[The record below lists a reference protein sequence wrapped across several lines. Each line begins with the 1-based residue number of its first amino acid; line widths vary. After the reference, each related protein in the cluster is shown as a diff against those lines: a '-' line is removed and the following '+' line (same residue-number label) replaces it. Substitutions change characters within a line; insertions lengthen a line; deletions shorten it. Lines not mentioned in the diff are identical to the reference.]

1 MALLVIAIFIRSP
14 PSSIAN
20 CGVSNE
26 EHQIALSRFS
36 IKGEYDGCPN
46 PRQEDSVASKTRQRK
61 SVDETLVKV
70 VAHPLRVQALSV
82 LTERPA
88 SPKELAAELDAPVG
102 NVSYHVREL
111 EAVGLIELVDEQK
124 RRGAV
129 EHFYRAITRPM
140 LSADEWQK
148 LSLEDRQRFS
158 AWIIQLLLA
167 DATQALAAG
176 TFDARSDRYL
186 SRTPLLVDVEGWREL
201 VEIHAT
207 ALKATLEVQ
216 AASVERLTRA
226 DGEEEGIPT
235 IAALT
240 FFEMP
245 PKRRSPDAD

>member
-1 MALLVIAIFIRSP
+1 MAANTMQRS
-14 PSSIAN
+14 
-20 CGVSNE
+20 
-26 EHQIALSRFS
+26 
-36 IKGEYDGCPN
+36 D
-46 PRQEDSVASKTRQRK
+46 PRQEASVAAKTRQRK
-61 SVDETLVKV
+61 GVDETLVKV

-88 SPKELAAELDAPVG
+88 SPKELAAELGAPVG

-111 EAVGLIELVDEQK
+111 EEVGLIELVDEKK

-129 EHFYRAITRPM
+129 EHFYRAIARPM
-140 LSADEWQK
+140 LSAEEWEK
-148 LSLEDRQRFS
+148 LSLDDRQGFS

-167 DATQALAAG
+167 DASQALGAG

-186 SRTPLLVDVEGWREL
+186 SRTPMLVDEEGWREL
-201 VEIHAT
+201 VEIHAS

-216 AASVERLTRA
+216 AASAERMTKA
-226 DGEEEGIPT
+226 DGAEGIPT

-245 PKRRSPDAD
+245 PKRRSPDAP